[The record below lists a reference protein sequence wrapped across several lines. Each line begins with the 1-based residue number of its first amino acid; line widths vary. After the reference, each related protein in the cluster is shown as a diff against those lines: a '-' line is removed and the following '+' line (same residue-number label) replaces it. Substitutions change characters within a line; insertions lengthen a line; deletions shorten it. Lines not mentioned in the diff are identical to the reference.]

1 MVDKIVD
8 SYGIIVPLLEFHPIL
23 SKCTESS
30 ESPVIE
36 SIEDDDDTD
45 MLNPQTIV
53 PPSSIAKHSNITN
66 YYKSTI
72 GKSVLESHPYVTTRC
87 AIAMSYCVYRQ

>member
-1 MVDKIVD
+1 MADKIVD

-36 SIEDDDDTD
+36 SIEDDDDID
-45 MLNPQTIV
+45 MLSPQPIAP
-53 PPSSIAKHSNITN
+53 PPSTTNITN
-66 YYKSTI
+66 FYKSTI
-72 GKSVLESHPYVTTRC
+72 GKSVLESHPYVATRC
-87 AIAMSYCVYRQ
+87 AIPTSHRSYRQ